1 MLFLLPRPC
10 QFAKDAISNA
20 LMAQQCGGAG
30 TIRMVA
36 SWMSQEAAP
45 HGYLEGLLERNAR
58 NALLFQTKF
67 EELSKCFPRQRPGV
81 AGRATSA

>member
-1 MLFLLPRPC
+1 
-10 QFAKDAISNA
+10 
-20 LMAQQCGGAG
+20 
-30 TIRMVA
+30 MVA